1 MKVLLVFMFIIIF
14 LFLILITE
22 KFESDEWDGDV
33 VYNQDKIIVNNAIS
47 EGDVFVDKLS
57 ISNNSLDNSKDDLSF
72 LENLP
77 TKTDEYMAIGGVK
90 AYEKDFNALKYFWP
104 VGTIVAYAG
113 FLEDIE
119 KMNGWALCDGKN
131 GTPNLVDRF
140 IRGTDDSDKIGLVG
154 GEKEH
159 IIKPNELS
167 KHRHVYDLLV
177 SLPSHPSKDI
187 SLSSDE
193 QDKQIIQKIQDTYNN
208 YSTNT
213 TKVTIAPYPQSN
225 KNLGEFLRPSSQE
238 SDFDDANPDY
248 LKTCSYYQTPIP
260 KKALYFTP
268 CLKYTSKDWRGKHKH
283 NTKELK
289 AFEKKCHTSRG
300 YTLVG
305 ETNPRKAQQRRILS
319 GGLGNTK
326 EVVGKCVGSK
336 KRGLCQNNNKVIA
349 GFETNNPDII
359 LQDHVDNTYKPEP
372 RNQLPQYYA
381 LFYIIRID
389 ENLKK
394 QNFAKERPAPTEA
407 PPTTTSPKLY
417 GDNRYSKDDEE
428 KQQEQEE
435 EEDDETNTTPSP
447 TTTSSLTTTGAPI

>member
-33 VYNQDKIIVNNAIS
+33 IYNQDKIIVDNAIS

-104 VGTIVAYAG
+104 VGTVVAYAG
-113 FLEDIE
+113 FVEDIE

-140 IRGTDDSDKIGLVG
+140 IRGTDDSSKIGLVG

-177 SLPSHPSKDI
+177 SLPSSGVKTEP
-187 SLSSDE
+187 E
-193 QDKQIIQKIQDTYNN
+193 QNKEIIQKIQDTYNN

-213 TKVTIAPYPQSN
+213 TNVTIVPYSQSN

-238 SDFDDANPDY
+238 SDFDHTSPDY

-268 CLKYTSKDWRGKHKH
+268 CLKYNHKDT
-283 NTKELK
+283 TKKKDEYK
-289 AFEKKCHTSRG
+289 KEFEKKCHISRG

-305 ETNPRKAQQRRILS
+305 RTNSRKAQQRRILS

-326 EVVGKCVGSK
+326 KVVGECVGVHK
-336 KRGLCQNNNKVIA
+336 TRGVCQNNNKVIA

-372 RNQLPQYYA
+372 RNQLPQYYS

-435 EEDDETNTTPSP
+435 EEDTNTTPSP
-447 TTTSSLTTTGAPI
+447 TTTSSLTITGAPV